1 MAFPVE
7 GCLLISGRARG
18 QLGAGGCEEVTPQ
31 VLCHRRSAL
40 PRADLD
46 KSHRWGFVILMIRGR
61 LGVLAPGLI
70 IIQRM

>member
-1 MAFPVE
+1 MAFPVK
-7 GCLLISGRARG
+7 GYLLVSGRGGR
-18 QLGAGGCEEVTPQ
+18 QLGAGEREEVTQQ
-31 VLCHRRSAL
+31 VLYHQRSPL

-46 KSHRWGFVILMIRGR
+46 KSDRWGFVILMIRGR

>member
-7 GCLLISGRARG
+7 GYLLGSGRVGR
-18 QLGAGGCEEVTPQ
+18 QLGAGGCEEVTQQ
-31 VLCHRRSAL
+31 VLCHRRSPL
-40 PRADLD
+40 PPADLD
-46 KSHRWGFVILMIRGR
+46 KSDRCGFVILMIRGR